1 MILKKKSVKKKKSKK
16 LIYNFLIFYFLVTF
30 TFGIV
35 LISLIINSQLVKNKF
50 NFYLSYLANAGRIE
64 YIYLFDIGINALK
77 SNFLEIE
84 RIDMNLGFK
93 NIIEIESQR
102 NLAIKN
108 ESLGLKDNLKLVN
121 AEFVYKN
128 QKYKG
133 QIRLKGDRKMHFEK
147 KKHSSYNV
155 YLDNGNFIMGMNRF
169 AIQKP
174 GTRNYIHEWIFHEMI
189 GDLGLIKSNY
199 VFFDLYVNGENQGL
213 YTLEEKMSKE
223 LIERNKKRNG
233 PIFSSHQ
240 EFFTDADDYIYQIY
254 NEKFWSRPENISIS
268 KIANKKLK
276 AFIKGEAT
284 VEETFDIDKMAA
296 FFAVM
301 DATYSLHAI
310 FWNSKLYYNPI
321 TGLFEPIARDAH
333 RNLPNYHSFNKNY
346 YDRIILDSFIRP
358 ETRAELGG
366 YLQIPEGR
374 LWWIKKFFLK
384 KDGRMN
390 VNFTN
395 SYLDHLKK
403 ISSESYLKKFFDLRS
418 NQIKK
423 INSHIYSDYFFY
435 ASTREYGSGL
445 YYYKKDD
452 LFHRAKVI
460 RDRINSFNKKINFS
474 QIDTNT
480 FKFNITDE
488 KQIMG
493 LTGGKPSINSLRLK
507 SLNCDFRINNKFN
520 YNKKIDI
527 DKQMN
532 FFYETIIKVNQIPKK
547 NIDCKEAII
556 EDNITGKIYFVKK
569 DKINSPQDFKEF
581 HNKKEEKF
589 KTFFD
594 VENNILKL
602 KNNITIINQKIFIPK
617 NYQVIL
623 KPNQELILI
632 NNAFIISES
641 PWICIGKEDNSVII
655 RGEKNN
661 FGGGILIKDTK
672 QKSKFINVE
681 IRYLAGWKNEYRDKY
696 TKKIY
701 SSTTYFK
708 NFENMREKIFIKK
721 DEIQDEPFVLYGS
734 INFYDTNVEINK
746 LKVEKISSEDGLN
759 IINSD
764 FSMKNTSFSE
774 IASDA
779 IDFDFSKGNIID
791 SEFNKIGND
800 GLDFSGSNVYVENIY
815 FDNVNDKQIS
825 IGENSKIK
833 LNKIYGINSYI
844 GIASKDGSITEA
856 ENIFFENV
864 KLPFLSYIKKN
875 EYKKS
880 IVYLTNVKL
889 TNYLIDYL
897 NDKYS
902 QIYVNE
908 KLVGKENEFILPIV
922 YKKNLNLLKL

>member
-418 NQIKK
+418 DQIKK

-507 SLNCDFRINNKFN
+507 SLNCDFRVNNKFN

-532 FFYETIIKVNQIPKK
+532 FFYETIIKVNKIPKK

-602 KNNITIINQKIFIPK
+602 KNDITIINQKIFIPK

-825 IGENSKIK
+825 IGENSKIR